1 MVWVSDIMSVMKYE
15 LVSLDYYQYQ
25 TASITEDWRA
35 TVSRLTDCTLEKLFD
50 VTCQRQI
57 QWQFAISL
65 PFSLYEVPLQ

>member
-25 TASITEDWRA
+25 TASITEDWRVA
-35 TVSRLTDCTLEKLFD
+35 TSSLTDCTLEKLFD

-57 QWQFAISL
+57 QLQFAISL